1 MRGSLFLFSMEVW
14 ELVANEMVNRKRR
27 IKNKEITSGELLYVY
42 FVDSEGQKGKLPI
55 EVSVKYFNQF
65 LSQYRDIYLVVTNSK
80 NEYLF
85 EVQNYTIFKTAD
97 KYRESIYKLM
107 EEWSMDRV
115 KQEFLAN
122 NKSLFKGK

>member
-14 ELVANEMVNRKRR
+14 ELVANEMVKRKRR

-97 KYRESIYKLM
+97 KYRVSIYKLM
-107 EEWSMDRV
+107 EEWSMNRV

-122 NKSLFKGK
+122 NKSIFKGN

>member
-97 KYRESIYKLM
+97 KYRVSIYKLM
-107 EEWSMDRV
+107 EEWSMNRV

-122 NKSLFKGK
+122 NKSIFKGN

>member
-97 KYRESIYKLM
+97 KYRVSIYKLM
-107 EEWSMDRV
+107 EEWSMNRV

-122 NKSLFKGK
+122 HKSIFKGN

>member
-1 MRGSLFLFSMEVW
+1 MEVW